1 MNIQP
6 VGYNSYSRSFGSFAE
21 KNGNLKN
28 DEGNKSAESKKVLKT
43 AAKGAILGAAVAAVG
58 LGLNVLYK
66 IETGKLILVRTVNYA
81 GRVVGLSFAKLV
93 K

>member
-21 KNGNLKN
+21 KNGNLKK
-28 DEGNKSAESKKVLKT
+28 DEGNKSAES
-43 AAKGAILGAAVAAVG
+43 AVG
-58 LGLNVLYK
+58 LGLSFLYK
-66 IETGKLILVRTVNYA
+66 IKTGKLILVRTVNNA

>member
-1 MNIQP
+1 M
-6 VGYNSYSRSFGSFAE
+6 
-21 KNGNLKN
+21 
-28 DEGNKSAESKKVLKT
+28 KT

-58 LGLNVLYK
+58 LGLNFLYK
-66 IETGKLILVRTVNYA
+66 IKTGKLILVRTVNNA

>member
-21 KNGNLKN
+21 KNGNLKK
-28 DEGNKSAESKKVLKT
+28 DEENKSAEPKKVLKI
-43 AAKGAILGAAVAAVG
+43 AAKGAILGAAVAVG
-58 LGLNVLYK
+58 LGLSFLYK
-66 IETGKLILVRTVNYA
+66 IKTGKLILVRTVNNA

>member
-21 KNGNLKN
+21 KNGNLKK
-28 DEGNKSAESKKVLKT
+28 DEENKSAEPKKVLKI

-58 LGLNVLYK
+58 LGLNFLYK
-66 IETGKLILVRTVNYA
+66 IKTGKLILVRTVNNA